1 MKNNEGIWRLEY
13 WEPLIHEDTDEQN
26 DLNYE

>member
-13 WEPLIHEDTDEQN
+13 LEPLINEDPDELN
-26 DLNYE
+26 DLNDE